1 MRIAFI
7 DLETS
12 GLDADG
18 WNTVLCGCIV
28 EYQPPTFADGKL
40 TKPPWTNLR
49 TFRREQYKDELWD
62 DYYLARAIMK
72 AIQEYDICV
81 SWNGIKFD
89 ESFLETRLREYGIHG
104 QRWKRH
110 KDALYTARYKL
121 RMSSN
126 TLDNVA
132 DFHHVYRK
140 YGVKKTKL
148 DRHRWRMA
156 IRGNKQAYQY
166 VVSHC
171 QEDVR
176 VLACVWEEIKDLVNE
191 IK

>member
-1 MRIAFI
+1 MRIGFV

-18 WNTVLCGCIV
+18 WNTVLCGCIS
-28 EYQPPTFADGKL
+28 EYQPPIFKEGKL
-40 TKPPWTNLR
+40 VKNPWTNIR
-49 TFRREQYKDELWD
+49 IFRRERYKDELWD
-62 DYYLARAIMK
+62 DYFLCRAIIK
-72 AIQEYDICV
+72 AVQQYDICV

-89 ESFLETRLREYGIHG
+89 QTFLETRLREYGVHG
-104 QRWKRH
+104 QGWKRH

-132 DFHHVYRK
+132 DFHGVYKK

-148 DRHRWRMA
+148 DRRRWRMA
-156 IRGNKQAYQY
+156 IRGHHHAYNY
-166 VVSHC
+166 VVKHC
-171 QEDVR
+171 EEDVK
-176 VLACVWEEIKDLVNE
+176 VLACVWEELKDLIGE